1 MKILL
6 LAMLALA
13 AGCPADDSCGPGD
26 APGDGLTV
34 SGGAVSLRYHQMTAS
49 PNNDCPDPAAPAG
62 VVSLSLTAIQV
73 SGADALVLCIP
84 RPDMLESDLPVVA
97 STATHTAA
105 IEIQD
110 VNASDAGCTLTDS
123 AAMAPTGTG
132 HAEGICMDG
141 TDPAGFALLI
151 SGQVSVDRDCS
162 GTIDTLRLDLAGTIS
177 VTPE

>member
-6 LAMLALA
+6 LVMIALV
-13 AGCPADDSCGPGD
+13 AGCPADDACGPGD

-34 SGGAVSLRYHQMTAS
+34 TGGGVSLRYHQMTAS
-49 PNNDCPDPAAPAG
+49 PNNDCPDPQAPEG
-62 VVSLSLTAIQV
+62 VVSLTLTALQTT
-73 SGADALVLCIP
+73 GGDALVLCVP

-97 STATHTAA
+97 ATPTHAAA
-105 IEIQD
+105 IEVQN
-110 VNASDAGCTLTDS
+110 VNATDAGCTIT
-123 AAMAPTGTG
+123 ANATTAPTGTG
-132 HAEGICMDG
+132 HAEGICADG

-177 VTPE
+177 VSPE

>member
-1 MKILL
+1 
-6 LAMLALA
+6 MLALV

-26 APGDGLTV
+26 APGDGLTAT
-34 SGGAVSLRYHQMTAS
+34 SGAVMLRYHGMTAS
-49 PNNDCPDPAAPAG
+49 PNNDCPDPTAPEG

-73 SGADALVLCIP
+73 NGADALVLCIP

-110 VNASDAGCTLTDS
+110 VNATDSGCTFTDS
-123 AAMAPTGTG
+123 AAMAPAGTG
-132 HAEGICMDG
+132 HAEGICGDG

-162 GTIDTLRLDLAGTIS
+162 GTVDTLRLDLAGTIS